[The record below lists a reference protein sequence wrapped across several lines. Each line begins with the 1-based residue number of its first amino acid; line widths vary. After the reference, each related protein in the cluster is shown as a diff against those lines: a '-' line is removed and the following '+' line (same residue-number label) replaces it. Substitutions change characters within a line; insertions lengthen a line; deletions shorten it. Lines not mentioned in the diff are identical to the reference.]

1 MDQSNEIHGIVGA
14 IVEEIVKNI
23 INKKCNS
30 NELDDEEAES
40 IEGFQAS
47 EVTDQ
52 TEMKDMIATVLKKHD
67 RGSMSFLYEGIY
79 ALL

>member
-1 MDQSNEIHGIVGA
+1 M
-14 IVEEIVKNI
+14 KNI

-47 EVTDQ
+47 EMTDE
-52 TEMKDMIATVLKKHD
+52 TEMKDMIASVLKKHD
-67 RGSMSFLYEGIY
+67 NGSMSFLYEGIY
-79 ALL
+79 SLL